1 MRALTMAR
9 TVFERTLEVVA
20 VFLIALLSLLV
31 IVAVVFR
38 SLGSPLTWYDEV
50 AGVLL
55 AWVTYYGAAL
65 AALKRAHLGFPNLMG
80 NLRPALR
87 LPLTVVAEAVVI
99 AFFAIAAWYG
109 WQVTQIL
116 QGDYLTSLRWVPVS
130 FSQSV
135 VPIGCLLFVLAELLV
150 LPDKLREAALGLPMV
165 EHHQVTE
172 APGDVEPRR

>member
-1 MRALTMAR
+1 MQALLTARAA
-9 TVFERTLEVVA
+9 FERVLEVAA
-20 VFLIALLSLLV
+20 VTLIATLSVLV
-31 IVAVVFR
+31 IAAVAYR
-38 SLGSPLTWYDEV
+38 TMGSPLTWYDEV

-80 NLRPALR
+80 NLPPALR
-87 LPLTVVAEAVVI
+87 LPLTILAEAIVI
-99 AFFAIAAWYG
+99 GFFAIAGWYG

-116 QGDYLTSLRWVPVS
+116 TGDYLTSLRWVPIA
-130 FSQSV
+130 FTQSV
-135 VPIGCLLFVLAELLV
+135 IPVGCFLFVVAELMV

-172 APGDVEPRR
+172 PTETEARR